1 MFLTTAYTPTVL
13 RALPLSPSKSVVSLV
28 SLGKRIVESLS
39 TALTGFKEYKMSNNF
54 ITPEML
60 GEMASIQSKL
70 VEKLLYKES
79 VNPIIQDNTKIN
91 LQSLPRDIHEKI
103 AEHYKK
109 SLPSKYVLRDW
120 VSKEKL
126 DWFVLSGN
134 PCAINI
140 LMEKADYENSL
151 TEEEYNMFEEKKKIS
166 WMRLCI
172 NEEGAEILKKYPSKI
187 LWSYLSN
194 NSKQLAVDMI
204 KERIEY
210 EKINVRDD
218 YYDEN
223 RVWVNS
229 FSDNKN
235 PEIMEL
241 VKERV
246 EYEKRLSPED
256 YDMLEVA
263 DVLDWCYLTENPS
276 AIDILKA
283 NPGKIIWSLLSNN
296 TNPLAIDLLRER
308 AILENNMSKKDYK
321 KLGNKIDWASLTTN
335 ANAIELLKEYP
346 HKIKWEY
353 LSANTAAIDWLKENK
368 NVIDWGMLSENPA
381 AIQLLKENRKKI
393 HWEKLCKNPN
403 AIELLKKN
411 RKKINWRLLCL
422 NENAFELIKER
433 AEYEMSLT
441 PEEYNNINIWDKLDW
456 KILSENKGIFVAV

>member
-1 MFLTTAYTPTVL
+1 
-13 RALPLSPSKSVVSLV
+13 
-28 SLGKRIVESLS
+28 
-39 TALTGFKEYKMSNNF
+39 
-54 ITPEML
+54 
-60 GEMASIQSKL
+60 MASIQSKL
-70 VEKLLYKES
+70 VETLLNKES
-79 VNPIIQDNTKIN
+79 VNPIIQDNSKIN

-109 SLPSKYVLRDW
+109 SLPSKYILRDW
-120 VSKEKL
+120 VPKDKL
-126 DWFVLSGN
+126 DWFTLSGN

-151 TEEEYNMFEEKKKIS
+151 TVEEYNMFEERKKIS

-210 EKINVRDD
+210 EKINALD
-218 YYDEN
+218 YDEDDD
-223 RVWVNS
+223 RVWINN
-229 FSDNKN
+229 FSYNQN
-235 PEIMEL
+235 PQIMEL

-246 EYEKRLSPED
+246 EYEKGLSREE
-256 YDMLEVA
+256 YGMLDVA

-283 NPGKIIWSLLSNN
+283 NPEKIVWSLLSEN

-308 AILENNMSKKDYK
+308 AVLENNMSKKDYK
-321 KLGNKIDWASLTTN
+321 KLGDKIDWYSLTAN
-335 ANAIELLKEYP
+335 PNAIELLKEYP
-346 HKIKWEY
+346 HKIEWEC
-353 LSANTAAIDWLKENK
+353 LSANPAAIDWLKENK
-368 NVIDWGMLSENPA
+368 NVIDWGMLSENPN

-433 AEYEMSLT
+433 VEYEMSLT
-441 PEEYNNINIWDKLDW
+441 PEEYNNIKIWDKLDW
-456 KILSENKGIFVAV
+456 KILSENKGIFMAV

>member
-1 MFLTTAYTPTVL
+1 
-13 RALPLSPSKSVVSLV
+13 
-28 SLGKRIVESLS
+28 
-39 TALTGFKEYKMSNNF
+39 
-54 ITPEML
+54 ML

-79 VNPIIQDNTKIN
+79 VNPIIQDNSKIN
-91 LQSLPRDIHEKI
+91 LQSLPSDIHEKI
-103 AEHYKK
+103 VEHYKK

-126 DWFVLSGN
+126 NWIALSRN
-134 PCAINI
+134 PCAIEI

-151 TEEEYNMFEEKKKIS
+151 TEEEYNMLEDKKKIS
-166 WMRLCI
+166 WMRLCY
-172 NEEGAEILKKYPSKI
+172 NEEATDILKKYPSKI

-194 NSKQLAVDMI
+194 NSKQHVVDMI

-210 EKINVRDD
+210 EKINVPE

-241 VKERV
+241 VKERI
-246 EYEKRLSPED
+246 EYENGLSPYE

-283 NPGKIIWSLLSNN
+283 NPGKIVLSLLCNN

-308 AILENNMSKKDYK
+308 AVVENNMSKKDYK
-321 KLGNKIDWASLTTN
+321 KLGDKIDWDYLSTN
-335 ANAIELLKEYP
+335 PNAIELLKKYP
-346 HKIKWEY
+346 HKINWEM

-368 NVIDWGMLSENPA
+368 NAIDWGMLSENPA

-422 NENAFELIKER
+422 NER

-441 PEEYNNINIWDKLDW
+441 PEEYNELKYYNKLDW
-456 KILSENKGIFVAV
+456 KQLSDNKGIFVAV

>member
-1 MFLTTAYTPTVL
+1 M
-13 RALPLSPSKSVVSLV
+13 LS
-28 SLGKRIVESLS
+28 
-39 TALTGFKEYKMSNNF
+39 
-54 ITPEML
+54 
-60 GEMASIQSKL
+60 EMASIQSKL
-70 VEKLLYKES
+70 VETLLNKES
-79 VNPIIQDNTKIN
+79 VNPIIQDNSKIN

-109 SLPSKYVLRDW
+109 SLPSKYILRDW
-120 VSKEKL
+120 VPKDKL
-126 DWFVLSGN
+126 DWFTLSGN

-151 TEEEYNMFEEKKKIS
+151 TVEEYNMFEERKKIS

-210 EKINVRDD
+210 EKINALD
-218 YYDEN
+218 YDEDDD
-223 RVWVNS
+223 RVWINN
-229 FSDNKN
+229 FSYNQN
-235 PEIMEL
+235 PQIMEL

-246 EYEKRLSPED
+246 EYEKGLSREE
-256 YDMLEVA
+256 YGMLDVA

-283 NPGKIIWSLLSNN
+283 NPEKIVWSLLSEN

-308 AILENNMSKKDYK
+308 AVLENNMSKKDYK
-321 KLGNKIDWASLTTN
+321 KLGDKIDWYSLTAN
-335 ANAIELLKEYP
+335 PNAIELLKEYP
-346 HKIKWEY
+346 HKIEWEY
-353 LSANTAAIDWLKENK
+353 LSANPAAIDWLKENK
-368 NVIDWGMLSENPA
+368 NVIDWGMLSENPN

-433 AEYEMSLT
+433 VEYEMSLT
-441 PEEYNNINIWDKLDW
+441 PEEYNNIKIWDKLDW
-456 KILSENKGIFVAV
+456 KILSENKGIFMAV

>member
-1 MFLTTAYTPTVL
+1 M
-13 RALPLSPSKSVVSLV
+13 LS
-28 SLGKRIVESLS
+28 
-39 TALTGFKEYKMSNNF
+39 
-54 ITPEML
+54 
-60 GEMASIQSKL
+60 EMASIQSKL
-70 VEKLLYKES
+70 VETLLNKES
-79 VNPIIQDNTKIN
+79 VNPIIQDNSKIN

-109 SLPSKYVLRDW
+109 SLPSKYILRDW
-120 VSKEKL
+120 IPKDKL
-126 DWFVLSGN
+126 DWFALSGN
-134 PCAINI
+134 PCAIKI

-151 TEEEYNMFEEKKKIS
+151 TVEEYNMFEERKKIS

-210 EKINVRDD
+210 EKINVLD
-218 YYDEN
+218 YDEDDD
-223 RVWVNS
+223 RVWINN
-229 FSDNKN
+229 FSYNQN
-235 PEIMEL
+235 PQIMEL

-246 EYEKRLSPED
+246 EYEKGLSREE
-256 YDMLEVA
+256 YGMLDVA

-283 NPGKIIWSLLSNN
+283 NPEKIVWSLLSEN

-308 AILENNMSKKDYK
+308 AFLENNMSKKDYK
-321 KLGNKIDWASLTTN
+321 KLGDKIDWVSLTAN
-335 ANAIELLKEYP
+335 PNAIELLKEYP
-346 HKIKWEY
+346 HKIEWEY
-353 LSANTAAIDWLKENK
+353 LSANPAAIDWLKENK
-368 NVIDWGMLSENPA
+368 NVIDWGMLSENPN

-403 AIELLKKN
+403 AIQLLKKN

-441 PEEYNNINIWDKLDW
+441 PEEYNNIKIWDKLDW
-456 KILSENKGIFVAV
+456 KMLSENKGIFVAV

>member
-1 MFLTTAYTPTVL
+1 
-13 RALPLSPSKSVVSLV
+13 
-28 SLGKRIVESLS
+28 
-39 TALTGFKEYKMSNNF
+39 MSNNF

-60 GEMASIQSKL
+60 SEMASIQSKL
-70 VEKLLYKES
+70 VETLLNKES
-79 VNPIIQDNTKIN
+79 VNPIIQDNSKIN

-109 SLPSKYVLRDW
+109 SLPSKYILRDW
-120 VSKEKL
+120 VPKDKL
-126 DWFVLSGN
+126 DWFALSGN
-134 PCAINI
+134 PCAIKI

-151 TEEEYNMFEEKKKIS
+151 TVEEYNMFEERKKIS

-210 EKINVRDD
+210 EKINVLD
-218 YYDEN
+218 YDEDDN
-223 RVWVNS
+223 RVWINS
-229 FSDNKN
+229 FSYNQN
-235 PEIMEL
+235 PQIMEL

-246 EYEKRLSPED
+246 EYEKRLSREE
-256 YDMLEVA
+256 YGMLDVA
-263 DVLDWCYLTENPS
+263 DVLDWCYLTANPS

-283 NPGKIIWSLLSNN
+283 NPEKIVWSLLSEN

-308 AILENNMSKKDYK
+308 AVLENNMSKKDYK
-321 KLGNKIDWASLTTN
+321 KLEDKIDWDSLTAN
-335 ANAIELLKEYP
+335 PNAIELLKEYP

-368 NVIDWGMLSENPA
+368 NAIDWSMLSENPN

-393 HWEKLCKNPN
+393 RWNGLCKNPN

-441 PEEYNNINIWDKLDW
+441 PEEYNNIKIWDKLDW
-456 KILSENKGIFVAV
+456 NILSENKGIFMAV

>member
-1 MFLTTAYTPTVL
+1 
-13 RALPLSPSKSVVSLV
+13 
-28 SLGKRIVESLS
+28 
-39 TALTGFKEYKMSNNF
+39 MSNNF

-60 GEMASIQSKL
+60 SEMASIQSKL
-70 VEKLLYKES
+70 VETLLNKES
-79 VNPIIQDNTKIN
+79 VNPIIQDNSKIN

-109 SLPSKYVLRDW
+109 SLPSKYILRDW
-120 VSKEKL
+120 IPKDKL
-126 DWFVLSGN
+126 DWFALSGN
-134 PCAINI
+134 PCAIKI

-151 TEEEYNMFEEKKKIS
+151 TVEEYNMFEERKKIS

-210 EKINVRDD
+210 EKINVLD
-218 YYDEN
+218 YDEDDD
-223 RVWVNS
+223 RVWINN
-229 FSDNKN
+229 FSYNQN
-235 PEIMEL
+235 PQIMEL

-246 EYEKRLSPED
+246 EYEKGLSREE
-256 YDMLEVA
+256 YGMLDVA

-283 NPGKIIWSLLSNN
+283 NPEKIVWSLLSEN

-308 AILENNMSKKDYK
+308 AFLENNMSKKDYK
-321 KLGNKIDWASLTTN
+321 KLGDKIDWVSLTAN
-335 ANAIELLKEYP
+335 PNAIELLKEYP
-346 HKIKWEY
+346 HKIEWEY
-353 LSANTAAIDWLKENK
+353 LSANPAAIDWLKENK
-368 NVIDWGMLSENPA
+368 NVIDWGMLSENPN

-403 AIELLKKN
+403 AIQLLKKN

-441 PEEYNNINIWDKLDW
+441 PEEYNNIKIWDKLDW
-456 KILSENKGIFVAV
+456 KMLSENKGIFVAV

>member
-1 MFLTTAYTPTVL
+1 
-13 RALPLSPSKSVVSLV
+13 
-28 SLGKRIVESLS
+28 
-39 TALTGFKEYKMSNNF
+39 MSCDF

-60 GEMASIQSKL
+60 AEMSVIKSKII
-70 VEKLLYKES
+70 EILLYKES
-79 VNPIIQDNTKIN
+79 TTPIIQHGANIHIN
-91 LQSLPRDIHEKI
+91 SLPRDIHDKI
-103 AEHYKK
+103 VEHYKK
-109 SLPSKYVLRDW
+109 LLPSKYVLRDW
-120 VSKEKL
+120 VPKDKL
-126 DWFVLSGN
+126 DWFILSGN
-134 PCAINI
+134 PCAIET
-140 LMEKADYENSL
+140 LMEKAHYENSL
-151 TEEEYNMFEEKKKIS
+151 TEEEYNMLTKEKKIS
-166 WMRLCI
+166 WMRLCV

-210 EKINVRDD
+210 EKINVPDD

-223 RVWVNS
+223 RVWINS

-241 VKERV
+241 VKKRI
-246 EYEKRLSPED
+246 EYENGLSPYE

-276 AIDILKA
+276 AIDILKT
-283 NPGKIIWSLLSNN
+283 NPGKIVWSLLSNN
-296 TNPLAIDLLRER
+296 TNPRAIDLLRER
-308 AILENNMSKKDYK
+308 AVLENNMSKKDYK

-335 ANAIELLKEYP
+335 PNAIELLKEYP

-381 AIQLLKENRKKI
+381 AIELLKENRNKI

-422 NENAFELIKER
+422 NENAFDLIKQR
-433 AEYEMSLT
+433 VKYEANLT
-441 PEEYNNINIWDKLDW
+441 PEEYNNIKIWDRLDW
-456 KILSENKGIFVAV
+456 KILSENKGLFVAV

>member
-1 MFLTTAYTPTVL
+1 M
-13 RALPLSPSKSVVSLV
+13 LS
-28 SLGKRIVESLS
+28 
-39 TALTGFKEYKMSNNF
+39 
-54 ITPEML
+54 
-60 GEMASIQSKL
+60 EMASIQSKL
-70 VEKLLYKES
+70 VETLLNKES
-79 VNPIIQDNTKIN
+79 VNPIIQDNSKIN

-109 SLPSKYVLRDW
+109 SLPSKYILRDW
-120 VSKEKL
+120 IPKDKL
-126 DWFVLSGN
+126 DWFALSGN
-134 PCAINI
+134 PCAIKI

-151 TEEEYNMFEEKKKIS
+151 TVEEYNMFEERKKIS

-210 EKINVRDD
+210 EKINVLD
-218 YYDEN
+218 YDEDDD
-223 RVWVNS
+223 RVWINN
-229 FSDNKN
+229 FSYNQN
-235 PEIMEL
+235 PQIMEL

-246 EYEKRLSPED
+246 EYEKGLSREE
-256 YDMLEVA
+256 YGMLDVA

-283 NPGKIIWSLLSNN
+283 NPEKIVWSLLSEN

-308 AILENNMSKKDYK
+308 AVLENNMNKKDYK
-321 KLGNKIDWASLTTN
+321 KLGDKIDWVSLTAN
-335 ANAIELLKEYP
+335 PNAIELLKEYP
-346 HKIKWEY
+346 HKIEWEY
-353 LSANTAAIDWLKENK
+353 LSANPAAIDWLKENK
-368 NVIDWGMLSENPA
+368 NVIDWGMLSENPN

-403 AIELLKKN
+403 AIQLLKKN

-441 PEEYNNINIWDKLDW
+441 PEEYNNIKIWDKLDW
-456 KILSENKGIFVAV
+456 KMLSENKGIFVAV

>member
-1 MFLTTAYTPTVL
+1 
-13 RALPLSPSKSVVSLV
+13 
-28 SLGKRIVESLS
+28 
-39 TALTGFKEYKMSNNF
+39 MSNNF

-79 VNPIIQDNTKIN
+79 VNPIIQDNSKIN
-91 LQSLPRDIHEKI
+91 LQSLPSDIHEKI
-103 AEHYKK
+103 VEHYKK

-126 DWFVLSGN
+126 DWIALSRN
-134 PCAINI
+134 PCAIEI

-151 TEEEYNMFEEKKKIS
+151 TEEEYNMLEDKKKIS
-166 WMRLCI
+166 WMRLCY
-172 NEEGAEILKKYPSKI
+172 NEEATDILKKYPSKI

-194 NSKQLAVDMI
+194 NSKQHVVDMI

-210 EKINVRDD
+210 EKINVPE

-241 VKERV
+241 VKERI
-246 EYEKRLSPED
+246 EYENGLSPYE

-283 NPGKIIWSLLSNN
+283 NPGKIVWSLLCNN

-308 AILENNMSKKDYK
+308 AVVENNMSKKDYK
-321 KLGNKIDWASLTTN
+321 KLGDKIDWDYLSTN
-335 ANAIELLKEYP
+335 PNAIELLKKYP
-346 HKIKWEY
+346 HKINWEM

-368 NVIDWGMLSENPA
+368 NAIDWGMLSENPA

-441 PEEYNNINIWDKLDW
+441 PEEYEELKYYNKLDW
-456 KILSENKGIFVAV
+456 KQLSDNKEIFVAV

>member
-1 MFLTTAYTPTVL
+1 M
-13 RALPLSPSKSVVSLV
+13 LS
-28 SLGKRIVESLS
+28 
-39 TALTGFKEYKMSNNF
+39 
-54 ITPEML
+54 
-60 GEMASIQSKL
+60 EMASIQSKL
-70 VEKLLYKES
+70 VETLLNKES
-79 VNPIIQDNTKIN
+79 VNPIIQDNSKIN
-91 LQSLPRDIHEKI
+91 LQSLPCDIHEKI
-103 AEHYKK
+103 VEHYKK
-109 SLPSKYVLRDW
+109 SLPSKYILRDW
-120 VSKEKL
+120 VAKEKL
-126 DWFVLSGN
+126 DWFALSGN

-140 LMEKADYENSL
+140 LLEKADYEKSL

-210 EKINVRDD
+210 EKINALD
-218 YYDEN
+218 YDEDDN
-223 RVWVNS
+223 RVWINS
-229 FSDNKN
+229 FSYNQN
-235 PEIMEL
+235 PQIMEL

-246 EYEKRLSPED
+246 EYEKRLSREE
-256 YDMLEVA
+256 YGMLDVA
-263 DVLDWCYLTENPS
+263 DVLDWCYLTANPS

-283 NPGKIIWSLLSNN
+283 NPEKIVWSLLSEN

-308 AILENNMSKKDYK
+308 AVLENNMSKKDYK
-321 KLGNKIDWASLTTN
+321 KLGDKIDWYSLTAN
-335 ANAIELLKEYP
+335 PNAIELLKEYP
-346 HKIKWEY
+346 HKIEWEC

-433 AEYEMSLT
+433 AEYEMSLK
-441 PEEYNNINIWDKLDW
+441 PEEYEELKYYSKLDW

>member
-1 MFLTTAYTPTVL
+1 M
-13 RALPLSPSKSVVSLV
+13 LS
-28 SLGKRIVESLS
+28 
-39 TALTGFKEYKMSNNF
+39 
-54 ITPEML
+54 
-60 GEMASIQSKL
+60 EMASIQSKL
-70 VEKLLYKES
+70 VETLLNKES
-79 VNPIIQDNTKIN
+79 VNPIIQDNSKIN

-109 SLPSKYVLRDW
+109 SLPSKYILRDW
-120 VSKEKL
+120 VPKDKL
-126 DWFVLSGN
+126 DWFALSGN
-134 PCAINI
+134 PCAIKI

-151 TEEEYNMFEEKKKIS
+151 TVEEYNMFEERKKIS

-210 EKINVRDD
+210 EKINVLD
-218 YYDEN
+218 YDEDDN
-223 RVWVNS
+223 RVWINS
-229 FSDNKN
+229 FSYNQN
-235 PEIMEL
+235 LQIMEL

-246 EYEKRLSPED
+246 EYEKRLSREE
-256 YDMLEVA
+256 YGMLDVA
-263 DVLDWCYLTENPS
+263 DVLDWCYLTANPS

-283 NPGKIIWSLLSNN
+283 NPEKIVWSLLSEN

-308 AILENNMSKKDYK
+308 AVLENNMSKKDYK
-321 KLGNKIDWASLTTN
+321 KLGDKIDWVSLTIN
-335 ANAIELLKEYP
+335 PNAIELLKEYP

-353 LSANTAAIDWLKENK
+353 LSANPAAIDWLKENK
-368 NVIDWGMLSENPA
+368 NIIDWGMLSENPN

-393 HWEKLCKNPN
+393 HWDNLCKNPN
-403 AIELLKKN
+403 AIQLLKKN

-433 AEYEMSLT
+433 VEYEMSLT
-441 PEEYNNINIWDKLDW
+441 PEEYNNIKIWDKLDW

>member
-1 MFLTTAYTPTVL
+1 
-13 RALPLSPSKSVVSLV
+13 
-28 SLGKRIVESLS
+28 
-39 TALTGFKEYKMSNNF
+39 MSNNF

-60 GEMASIQSKL
+60 SEMASIQSKL
-70 VEKLLYKES
+70 VETLLNKES
-79 VNPIIQDNTKIN
+79 VNPIIQDNSKIN
-91 LQSLPRDIHEKI
+91 LQSLPCDIHEKI
-103 AEHYKK
+103 VEHYKK
-109 SLPSKYVLRDW
+109 SLPSKYILRDW
-120 VSKEKL
+120 VAKEKL
-126 DWFVLSGN
+126 DWFALSGN

-140 LMEKADYENSL
+140 LLEKADYEKSL

-210 EKINVRDD
+210 EKINALD
-218 YYDEN
+218 YDEDDN
-223 RVWVNS
+223 RVWINS
-229 FSDNKN
+229 FSYNQN
-235 PEIMEL
+235 PQIMEL

-246 EYEKRLSPED
+246 EYEKRLSREE
-256 YDMLEVA
+256 YGMLDVA
-263 DVLDWCYLTENPS
+263 DVLDWCYLTANPS

-283 NPGKIIWSLLSNN
+283 NPEKIVWSLLSEN

-308 AILENNMSKKDYK
+308 AVLENNMSKKDYK
-321 KLGNKIDWASLTTN
+321 KLGDKIDWYSLTAN
-335 ANAIELLKEYP
+335 PNAIELLKEYP
-346 HKIKWEY
+346 HKIEWEC

-433 AEYEMSLT
+433 AEYEMSLK
-441 PEEYNNINIWDKLDW
+441 PEEYEELKYYSKLDW

>member
-1 MFLTTAYTPTVL
+1 M
-13 RALPLSPSKSVVSLV
+13 LS
-28 SLGKRIVESLS
+28 
-39 TALTGFKEYKMSNNF
+39 
-54 ITPEML
+54 
-60 GEMASIQSKL
+60 EMASIQSKL
-70 VEKLLYKES
+70 VETLLNKES
-79 VNPIIQDNTKIN
+79 VNPIIQDNSKIN
-91 LQSLPRDIHEKI
+91 LQSLPCDIHEKI
-103 AEHYKK
+103 VEHYKK
-109 SLPSKYVLRDW
+109 SLPSKYILRDW
-120 VSKEKL
+120 VAKEKL
-126 DWFVLSGN
+126 DWFALSGN

-140 LMEKADYENSL
+140 LLEKADYEKSL

-210 EKINVRDD
+210 EKINALD
-218 YYDEN
+218 YDEDDN
-223 RVWVNS
+223 RVWINS
-229 FSDNKN
+229 FSYNQN
-235 PEIMEL
+235 PQIMEL

-246 EYEKRLSPED
+246 EYEKRLSREE
-256 YDMLEVA
+256 YGMLDVA
-263 DVLDWCYLTENPS
+263 DVLDWCYLTANPS

-283 NPGKIIWSLLSNN
+283 NPEKIVWSLLSEN

-308 AILENNMSKKDYK
+308 AVLENNMSKKDYK
-321 KLGNKIDWASLTTN
+321 KLGDKIDWYSLTAN
-335 ANAIELLKEYP
+335 PNAIELLKEYP
-346 HKIKWEY
+346 HKIEWEC

-368 NVIDWGMLSENPA
+368 NVIDWGMLSENPN

-393 HWEKLCKNPN
+393 HWDKLCKNPN

-433 AEYEMSLT
+433 AEYEMSLK
-441 PEEYNNINIWDKLDW
+441 PEEYEELKYYSKLDW

>member
-1 MFLTTAYTPTVL
+1 MLAEMSVIK
-13 RALPLSPSKSVVSLV
+13 SK
-28 SLGKRIVESLS
+28 IIE
-39 TALTGFKEYKMSNNF
+39 
-54 ITPEML
+54 I
-60 GEMASIQSKL
+60 
-70 VEKLLYKES
+70 LLYKES
-79 VNPIIQDNTKIN
+79 TTPLIQHGANIHIN
-91 LQSLPRDIHEKI
+91 SLPRDIHDKI
-103 AEHYKK
+103 VEHYKK
-109 SLPSKYVLRDW
+109 LLPSKYVLRDW

-126 DWFVLSGN
+126 NWIALSRN
-134 PCAINI
+134 PCAIEI

-151 TEEEYNMFEEKKKIS
+151 TEEEYNMLEDKKKIS
-166 WMRLCI
+166 WMRLCY
-172 NEEGAEILKKYPSKI
+172 NEEATDILKKYPSKI

-194 NSKQLAVDMI
+194 NSKQHVVDMI

-210 EKINVRDD
+210 EKINVPE

-241 VKERV
+241 VKERI
-246 EYEKRLSPED
+246 EYENGLSPYE

-283 NPGKIIWSLLSNN
+283 NPGKIVLSLLCNN

-308 AILENNMSKKDYK
+308 AVLENNMSKKDYK

-335 ANAIELLKEYP
+335 PNAIELLKEYP
-346 HKIKWEY
+346 HKINWEM

-368 NVIDWGMLSENPA
+368 NAINWDILSENPA
-381 AIQLLKENRKKI
+381 AIELLKENRKKI
-393 HWEKLCKNPN
+393 HWEMLCKNPN

-441 PEEYNNINIWDKLDW
+441 PEEYEELKYYNKLDW
-456 KILSENKGIFVAV
+456 KQLSDNKGIFVAV